1 MEVNVGDKFQ
11 LENFRLTEVNKS
23 EIPSSTLDLIVKNCT
38 LDKLF
43 MFTVSNFKVACQDT
57 YMYTSGLT
65 PPPPFFF
72 IFRKKKNPYKKKKK
86 IICIF

>member
-1 MEVNVGDKFQ
+1 MKLLWGGIELGTLSVGNKFE

-65 PPPPFFF
+65 PPPPLLLYAE
-72 IFRKKKNPYKKKKK
+72 K
-86 IICIF
+86 